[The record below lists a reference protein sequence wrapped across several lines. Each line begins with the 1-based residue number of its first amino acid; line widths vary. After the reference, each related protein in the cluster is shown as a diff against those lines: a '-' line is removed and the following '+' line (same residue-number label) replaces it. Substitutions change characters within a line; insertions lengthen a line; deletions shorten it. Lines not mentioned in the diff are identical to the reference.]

1 MDNLSSENVQ
11 NLENSNTTKDSL
23 ALYHDVMIGSVKLS
37 GNLFLAPVAG
47 YSDAAFRAI
56 CRDCGASLCY
66 TEMVSSEAL
75 TRGSDKTHDIM
86 LRAPNEDIYAVQL
99 FGGVP
104 ETMAE
109 ATSIVKERANP
120 EIIDINA
127 GCPVPKIIKSGAGSS
142 LTKDPELLYKITKA
156 VVEAAGSV
164 PVTVKIR
171 SGWDSSNITFREA
184 ALAAYEAGAVAV
196 TLHGRTKAQGYEG
209 KANWEYLKE
218 LVEILKDK
226 IPVFGS
232 GDAFSPE
239 DAKRMIIETGCT
251 GVMFARGAMGNPFIF
266 TQTKELLLT
275 GEYSDIPVEKR
286 LDTGMKELN
295 HLIKL
300 KGEYVACKEMRKR
313 FCCYSKGVAGGAA
326 IRKEIVNAETLAD
339 YKKIYDSICLV

>member
-1 MDNLSSENVQ
+1 MDNFITNENTSDFPQ
-11 NLENSNTTKDSL
+11 NL
-23 ALYHDVMIGSVKLS
+23 YHPVKIGDVTIS

-47 YSDAAFRAI
+47 YSDVAFRAI

-99 FGGVP
+99 FGGIP

-109 ATSIVKERANP
+109 ATKITLDKVHP

-156 VVEAAGSV
+156 TVEAAGSV

-184 ALAAYEAGAVAV
+184 GIAAYEAGAKAV
-196 TLHGRTKAQGYEG
+196 TLHGRTKTQCYEG
-209 KANWEYLKE
+209 KANWDYLRE
-218 LVEILKDK
+218 LVELLKGK

-232 GDAFSPE
+232 GDVFSPE
-239 DAKRMIIETGCT
+239 DAKRMILETGCD

-266 TQTKELLLT
+266 TQTKELLIT
-275 GEYSDIPVEKR
+275 GKYSESPVKNR
-286 LDTGMKELN
+286 LDTGMKELK
-295 HLIKL
+295 HLIEL

-313 FCCYSKGVAGGAA
+313 FCCYSKGVTGGAA
-326 IRKEIVNAETLAD
+326 VRKEIVNASTFDE
-339 YKKIYDSICLV
+339 YQKIYNSICSLSL

>member
-1 MDNLSSENVQ
+1 MENISSQSHTNMFSQSLYHPVNIGNVQ
-11 NLENSNTTKDSL
+11 
-23 ALYHDVMIGSVKLS
+23 IS

-56 CRDCGASLCY
+56 CRDSGASLCY

-99 FGGVP
+99 FGGIP

-109 ATSIVKERANP
+109 ATKITIEKTHP

-156 VVEAAGSV
+156 TVEAAGSV

-171 SGWDSSNITFREA
+171 SGWDNSQITFREA
-184 ALAAYEAGAVAV
+184 GLAAFEAGAKAV
-196 TLHGRTKAQGYEG
+196 TLHGRTKTQCYEG
-209 KANWEYLKE
+209 KANWNYLKE
-218 LVEILKDK
+218 LVQLLKGK

-232 GDAFSPE
+232 GDVFSPE
-239 DAKRMIIETGCT
+239 DAKRMLEETGCD

-266 TQTKELLLT
+266 TQTKELLIT
-275 GEYSDIPVEKR
+275 GKYSEIPIKKR
-286 LDTGMKELN
+286 LDTGMKELQ

-313 FCCYSKGVAGGAA
+313 FCCYSKGVTGGAA
-326 IRKEIVNAETLAD
+326 IRKEIVSANTLVD
-339 YKKIYDSICLV
+339 YQKIYDSICLS